1 MKKSILGLALVAT
14 LVAAWF
20 APEDDSDLIA
30 PAVARSSVQAA
41 PASPAGVAA
50 MTADGVATAATS
62 ANAAAAAAALSPA
75 DPALAIRPRE
85 LDDELGSAFGGGQW
99 QNPSPLKPQAARVA
113 VGQAGAAKPN
123 TPAAPAIR
131 VLGRYVEDGKVAYF
145 LQVGERNIL
154 ARVGDKVGDDYHL
167 DSDGPN
173 GLTFTYLPLNQQ
185 QVLAA
190 GDIK

>member
-1 MKKSILGLALVAT
+1 MKKSLLGLALAAT

-20 APEDDSDLIA
+20 APDDEADLIA
-30 PAVARSSVQAA
+30 PAIARSNVQAA
-41 PASPAGVAA
+41 GPVKQEP
-50 MTADGVATAATS
+50 
-62 ANAAAAAAALSPA
+62 AAAP
-75 DPALAIRPRE
+75 PNINTALAIRPRE
-85 LDDELGSAFGGGQW
+85 QDDELGSAFGGGQW

-113 VGQAGAAKPN
+113 IQQASATKSN
-123 TPAAPAIR
+123 TPAVPPIR

-145 LQVGERNIL
+145 LQVGERNVM

-190 GDIK
+190 GDTN

>member
-20 APEDDSDLIA
+20 APDDDGDLIA
-30 PAVARSSVQAA
+30 PTVARSGARTNAAATPAAA
-41 PASPAGVAA
+41 PAAA
-50 MTADGVATAATS
+50 IAADSNTG
-62 ANAAAAAAALSPA
+62 
-75 DPALAIRPRE
+75 LAIRPRE
-85 LDDELGSAFGGGQW
+85 QDEEVASAFGGGQW

-113 VGQAGAAKPN
+113 VAAQLASAAK
-123 TPAAPAIR
+123 PAAPAMPPIR

-145 LQVGERNIL
+145 LQVGERNVL
-154 ARVGDKVGDDYHL
+154 ARVGDKVGEDYHL
-167 DSDGPN
+167 DSDGPK

-190 GDIK
+190 GDIN

>member
-1 MKKSILGLALVAT
+1 MKKSILGLALAAT
-14 LVAAWF
+14 LIAAWF
-20 APEDDSDLIA
+20 APEDDADLIA
-30 PAVARSSVQAA
+30 PAVARNHVPATVQKQQSTAVVA
-41 PASPAGVAA
+41 PAS
-50 MTADGVATAATS
+50 DS
-62 ANAAAAAAALSPA
+62 ALS
-75 DPALAIRPRE
+75 IRPRE
-85 LDDELGSAFGGGQW
+85 LDDELGSAFGTGQW

-113 VGQAGAAKPN
+113 IKQEAAAKVS
-123 TPAAPAIR
+123 APSMPPIR

-173 GLTFTYLPLNQQ
+173 GLTFTFLPLNQQ

-190 GDIK
+190 GDTN